1 MTRQSEPTTAMIDSE
16 MLAAAREAGASD
28 LFVMVAAVDPEA
40 VYVSH
45 NYVAREV
52 ARTLD
57 GVPPE
62 ERPER
67 LAEDIEMRGDF
78 MTALWEG
85 DLAEALYHA
94 DGTNRPLLIRLLN
107 DDVILSAL
115 IEDRGSYESAIR
127 WYQPEAERYGWEAVD
142 AVNNE

>member
-1 MTRQSEPTTAMIDSE
+1 MIDSE

-78 MTALWEG
+78 MTVLWEG
-85 DLAEALYHA
+85 DLSEALYHA

-127 WYQPEAERYGWEAVD
+127 WYLPETERYGWEAVD

>member
-1 MTRQSEPTTAMIDSE
+1 
-16 MLAAAREAGASD
+16 
-28 LFVMVAAVDPEA
+28 

-45 NYVAREV
+45 NYAAREV

-78 MTALWEG
+78 MYALWEG

-94 DGTNRPLLIRLLN
+94 DGTNKPLLIRLLN

-127 WYQPEAERYGWEAVD
+127 WFQPHSERYGWESVD
-142 AVNNE
+142 AFNHE

>member
-1 MTRQSEPTTAMIDSE
+1 MIDSE

-57 GVPPE
+57 GVPTE

-115 IEDRGSYESAIR
+115 IEDRGSYESAER
-127 WYQPEAERYGWEAVD
+127 WFAPHRERYGWD
-142 AVNNE
+142 AVLDDE